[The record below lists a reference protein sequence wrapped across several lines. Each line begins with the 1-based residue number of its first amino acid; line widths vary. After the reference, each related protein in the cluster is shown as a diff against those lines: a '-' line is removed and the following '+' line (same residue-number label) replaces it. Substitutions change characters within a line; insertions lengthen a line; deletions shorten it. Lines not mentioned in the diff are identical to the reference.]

1 MTITK
6 HTLAGVFLTLLI
18 CTSAALAENPMPTG
32 APNNGGFPNGS
43 LDGWKERAFA
53 GNSTYQLVSTSEGSV
68 LKGSADGTASVLYK
82 EETVNVGETPW
93 LDWSW
98 LVQNTLAPINEQT
111 KQGDDFP
118 ARLYVVVRTGLLPWN
133 TVAINYVWSST
144 SEEGSHWLSPYTE
157 KSVMVAVNSGTEG
170 LNEWQYERR
179 NVVEDFKTFF
189 NMDIDKIDG
198 YAVMVDADNSKKSA
212 TTYFG
217 NIEFSAR

>member
-1 MTITK
+1 MTKISMI
-6 HTLAGVFLTLLI
+6 GVFLTLL
-18 CTSAALAENPMPTG
+18 TLTTTALAENPMPAG
-32 APNNGGFPNGS
+32 APNNGGFPDAT

-53 GNSTYQLVSTSEGSV
+53 GNSTYQLVSTSVGGV
-68 LKGSADGTASVLYK
+68 LKGSSDGTASVLYK
-82 EETVNVGETPW
+82 EESVNVGKTPW

-98 LVQNTLAPINEQT
+98 QVQNTLAPINEQT

-144 SEEGSHWLSPYTE
+144 TEQGSHWPSPYTE
-157 KSVMVAVNSGTEG
+157 KSVMVAVKSGTEG

-179 NVVEDFKTFF
+179 NVVEDFKTYF
-189 NMDIDKIDG
+189 NMDIDEIDG

-212 TTYFG
+212 TAYFG
-217 NIEFSAR
+217 NIEFNAQ